1 MAHFCLPAGSL
12 LIITV
17 VFRPKPE
24 RLLVN
29 GALFVVVAQAP
40 GRANFVAIDGVDGL
54 FVVARGEAEFF
65 ELLGAVDV
73 HTSLAWVPGGA
84 DWAGEVGSGA
94 LKLTLQSK
102 LLLGDNITIT
112 LAVWLV
118 VDRHLKVRACIR
130 LRLGLRLRLNRADD
144 HRRDRVPRF

>member
-1 MAHFCLPAGSL
+1 M
-12 LIITV
+12 
-17 VFRPKPE
+17 
-24 RLLVN
+24 VN
-29 GALFVVVAQAP
+29 GALLAVVAQAP

-54 FVVARGEAEFF
+54 FVVARGEAEIF

-130 LRLGLRLRLNRADD
+130 LGLGLRLRLNRADD
-144 HRRDRVPRF
+144 HRRDHVPRH

>member
-1 MAHFCLPAGSL
+1 M
-12 LIITV
+12 
-17 VFRPKPE
+17 
-24 RLLVN
+24 VN

-54 FVVARGEAEFF
+54 FVVARGEAEFC
-65 ELLGAVDV
+65 ELLSAVDV

-118 VDRHLKVRACIR
+118 VDRHLKVRACI
-130 LRLGLRLRLNRADD
+130 LRLNRADD
-144 HRRDRVPRF
+144 HRRDHVPRH